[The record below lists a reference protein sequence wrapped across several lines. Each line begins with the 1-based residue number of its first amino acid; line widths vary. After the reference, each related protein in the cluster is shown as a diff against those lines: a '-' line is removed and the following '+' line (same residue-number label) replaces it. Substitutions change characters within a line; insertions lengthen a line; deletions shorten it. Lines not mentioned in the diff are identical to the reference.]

1 MAVLSFRCGQEI
13 CLPRSN
19 RRRMRSAVGGRSVQA
34 MVATET
40 VDVVVVGAGAVGLA
54 TARELARAGYAPLVL
69 EQFALSHQAGSSH
82 GESRIVRLAHGRV
95 DDVRDAQQAM
105 ELWRRLEYDTGHR
118 LLDRVGGLEFGVR
131 MAATEAALR
140 ACDVA
145 VEVLDAVEVEKRF
158 PGVRALGEDAVF
170 QADSS
175 VVRADAAVAALLA
188 DAQAH
193 GADVQSGVTVEAL
206 DVSASHVDVQVAGRV
221 VRARS
226 VVLAAGGWIA
236 GLAAQVGVS
245 LDARPTLQS
254 PTYFRSGR
262 PTPTVIDIRAGG
274 TEFYALPESSGA
286 VVKGGLHDPGPA
298 LDLSSD
304 PGSARPSVAADVAA
318 FADWAR
324 ERYADLEPDP
334 FDSYG
339 CIYTWLP
346 ESRFHLARHDRVV
359 VASCCSG
366 RGFKF
371 VPLNGAR
378 AARLAAE
385 VLGA

>member
-1 MAVLSFRCGQEI
+1 
-13 CLPRSN
+13 
-19 RRRMRSAVGGRSVQA
+19 

-54 TARELARAGYAPLVL
+54 TARELARAGHAPLVL
-69 EQFALSHQAGSSH
+69 ERFPLPHRAGSSH
-82 GESRIVRLAHGRV
+82 GASRIVRLAHDRV
-95 DDVRDAQQAM
+95 DDVRDAQLAM
-105 ELWRRLEYDTGHR
+105 DLWDRLERDTGQR

-140 ACDVA
+140 ACDVT
-145 VEVLDAVEVEKRF
+145 VEVLDSVEVEKRF

-170 QADSS
+170 QPDSA

-188 DAQAH
+188 DARAH
-193 GADVQSGVTVEAL
+193 GSVVQSGVTVEAL
-206 DVSASHVDVQVAGRV
+206 DVASTHVDVHTGGGV

-254 PTYFRSGR
+254 PTYFRAGR
-262 PTPTVIDIRAGG
+262 PTPTVIDIRADGA
-274 TEFYALPESSGA
+274 EFYALPESSGS
-286 VVKGGLHDPGPA
+286 VVKGGLHDPGP
-298 LDLSSD
+298 LLELSAD
-304 PGSARPSVAADVAA
+304 PGSPRSSFASDVAA
-318 FADWAR
+318 FASWAR
-324 ERYADLEPDP
+324 ERYCDLEPEP
-334 FDSYG
+334 FKSDG
-339 CIYTWLP
+339 CVYTWLP
-346 ESRFHLARHDRVV
+346 GSRFHLQRHDRVV

-371 VPLNGAR
+371 VPLNGRR
-378 AARLAAE
+378 AARLAVE